1 MIESMPLYV
10 HVERV
15 YTELDQMGIGR
26 ADPLRPDQ
34 LYPFDQFHYH
44 GVEAVR
50 QAARQIGLTR
60 GHHVLDVG
68 SGLGGPA
75 RCLASEFG
83 CRVTALELQP
93 ALHEVATDLTA
104 RCVLDMQ
111 IRHVRGDALSQAL
124 PVANFDAVV
133 SFMVIHHIED
143 RSRLL
148 KRLATLLK
156 PNGTLFIEDLY
167 TRAPFSPSDAA
178 DVERLLFGKAMTSRE
193 AYEAD
198 LRAAGFT
205 HLDVDDPTE
214 DWALFCADRAAAFRA
229 DRGRFVR
236 VHGQS
241 VFDRLDDFFS
251 GVARLFASGSLGGLR
266 IAARAIQEPL

>member
-1 MIESMPLYV
+1 MIETMPLYV
-10 HVERV
+10 HVERI
-15 YTELDQMGIGR
+15 YAELAQMGIGP

-44 GVEAVR
+44 GVDAVR
-50 QAARQIGLTR
+50 QAARQINLTDR
-60 GHHVLDVG
+60 QHVLDVG

-104 RCVLDMQ
+104 RCVLDVQ

-124 PVANFDAVV
+124 PVAGFDAVI
-133 SFMVIHHIED
+133 SFMTIHHIEE
-143 RSRLL
+143 RARLL

-156 PNGTLFIEDLY
+156 PDGALFIEDLY
-167 TRAPFSPSDAA
+167 TRAPFSPSDSG

-205 HLDVDDPTE
+205 HLDIEDPTE

-229 DRGRFVR
+229 DRARFVR
-236 VHGQS
+236 VHGQAL
-241 VFDRLDDFFS
+241 FDGLDDFFS

-266 IAARAIQEPL
+266 IVGHAPGTT